1 MNNLKKVG
9 LTALGTA
16 LVATSASAGSLSVSG
31 VTGWTYATTSKT
43 DSNNE
48 FAMKTTMNF
57 TGSAELDNGFNVS
70 YFQNL
75 VGGAIGN
82 YNFKVDMG
90 DSGTYAYYGDAGN
103 NPIAA
108 LDDKTPS
115 ANEESWANGGTVTAA
130 HDGQGSAQSHGYTV
144 DVADGLNLR
153 AHFTPS
159 SGSTV
164 ESTTEAALVYTGMDN
179 LELGVAMGEN
189 NTTASAVD
197 NTNLYAVYT
206 MGSMKL
212 GVQLNDM
219 DAEAANGGKEFSA
232 YGVSYAV
239 SDDLSV
245 SYNYSEVDFENTS
258 LEGQEAQGISVS
270 WTNGSATIAAS
281 THQVDN
287 AAGTGANDRSGTEV
301 NLTFAF

>member
-16 LVATSASAGSLSVSG
+16 LVATSASAGALSVSG
-31 VTGWTYATTSKT
+31 VTGWTYTTTSKT
-43 DSNNE
+43 DAGNE

-57 TGSAELDNGFNVS
+57 SGSAELDNGFNVS
-70 YFQNL
+70 YFQNFT
-75 VGGAIGN
+75 GGNIAN

-115 ANEESWANGGTVTAA
+115 ANEESWAVLGTVTAA
-130 HDGQGSAQSHGYTV
+130 HAGQASGQSHGYSV
-144 DVADGLNLR
+144 DIADGANLR
-153 AHFTPS
+153 LHFTPS
-159 SGSTV
+159 AAGAAESTV
-164 ESTTEAALVYTGMDN
+164 EGALVYTGMDN
-179 LELGVAMGEN
+179 LELGVAMGDN
-189 NTTASAVD
+189 NTSTSGVE

-212 GVQLNDM
+212 GVQMNESDS
-219 DAEAANGGKEFSA
+219 EATNSDTEFLA

-245 SYNYSEVDFENTS
+245 SYNYSEVDYENSS
-258 LEGQEAQGISVS
+258 LEGQEATGISVS
-270 WTNGSATIAAS
+270 WTNGSATVAAS
-281 THQVDN
+281 THQLEN
-287 AAGTGANDRSGTEV
+287 GAGTGANDRTGTEV